1 MAKLKQHLGRRG
13 PLRWPLRSFLRLFVF
28 NVFIFHF
35 THNTWVSCCALRWG
49 QRSSRG
55 SSCCWQP
62 LFHPLFLLPFSFVS
76 WHQQQHHHH
85 NMHITSEP
93 SNIYIILL
101 HLGVNKTN
109 KAAHLY
115 GKHLSCSL
123 HPTTRWAVRKHRSSL
138 YLCVLTVC
146 KSPAENIQWMFW
158 EF

>member
-1 MAKLKQHLGRRG
+1 MTKLKHLRQRG
-13 PLRWPLRSFLRLFVF
+13 QLLRPLRSFLRLFVF
-28 NVFIFHF
+28 NVFIFHL
-35 THNTWVSCCALRWG
+35 THNTWVSPFALR
-49 QRSSRG
+49 QSQSSSRSS
-55 SSCCWQP
+55 SCYWQHVIH
-62 LFHPLFLLPFSFVS
+62 LLILPFSFVS

-101 HLGVNKTN
+101 HVGLNKAN

-115 GKHLSCSL
+115 GKHLSCSVYAAM
-123 HPTTRWAVRKHRSSL
+123 RWAVRKHHGSL

-158 EF
+158 EL